1 MPRPTKIEILDALE
15 AAAIRAFGGP
25 LFTQLL
31 QGGRKAATA
40 YVMST
45 FGPIGQAY
53 GFQVGAK
60 GYLGRDYGE
69 WLYDMTWVE
78 MYDDWLL
85 SSPVVI
91 ESEWKYH
98 YAIKDQHR
106 VDHDFQKLVQARADV
121 RVWVSSAPNP
131 DIALKHIEACE
142 QQARMYAGA
151 QAGDTYLFV
160 INVWSNA
167 TPIIRRFVV
176 EASQPSRTPG

>member
-1 MPRPTKIEILDALE
+1 VQRPTKDEILSALE
-15 AAAIRAFGGP
+15 CAANAGFGGE
-25 LFTQLL
+25 LFVQLL
-31 QGGRKAATA
+31 RSGRKSATA
-40 YVMST
+40 FVMAT
-45 FGPIGQAY
+45 FGPIGQSF
-53 GFQVGAK
+53 GFKVGAK
-60 GYLGRDYGE
+60 RYPAADFGE

-78 MYDDWLL
+78 MDNDWLL

-131 DIALKHIEACE
+131 DIAHRHIEACE
-142 QQARMYAGA
+142 LQASMFAGA
-151 QAGDTYLFV
+151 QSGDTYLFV

-167 TPIIRRFVV
+167 TPIIRRFAVD
-176 EASQPSRTPG
+176 ASQPSRTLE

>member
-1 MPRPTKIEILDALE
+1 MPRPTKDDILNALE
-15 AAAIRAFGGP
+15 RAANDAFGGE
-25 LFTQLL
+25 LFVQLL
-31 QGGRKAATA
+31 RSGRKGATA
-40 YVMST
+40 FVMST
-45 FGPIGQAY
+45 FGPIGQSF
-53 GFQVGAK
+53 GFKVGAK
-60 GYLGRDYGE
+60 RYPGADYGE

-78 MYDDWLL
+78 MDDDWLL

-121 RVWVSSAPNP
+121 RVWISSAPNP

-142 QQARMYAGA
+142 YQARIYAGA

-167 TPIIRRFVV
+167 TSVIKRFVV
-176 EASQPSRTPG
+176 EASQPSRTPQ